1 VPAGGCRIICFNAM
15 AFDIQKIRNDFP
27 ILAQEVNG
35 KPLVYF
41 DNAATTQKP
50 LAVIDAEAEVYKSFN
65 SNIHR
70 GVHHLS
76 NVCTEAFEEV
86 RKKVAGFINAESADE
101 VIFTSGTTE
110 SVNLLS
116 SSFGETFLNEGDE
129 IILTEMEHHSNI
141 VPWQLLAQRRGVS
154 IKVVPVTDSGEM
166 DMQAFSELLNE
177 KTRMVAVAHIS
188 NVMGTINPIE
198 EIIALA
204 HASDV
209 LVMIDGAQAIHH
221 IPVDVKK
228 LDCDFYVFSGHKM
241 YAPTGVGV
249 LYGKRKWLEQMNPY
263 QGGGEMID
271 KVSFSG
277 TTFND
282 LPYKF
287 EAGTPNYAGVVGL
300 GAAIDYLNEH
310 GLEQIWAYEHEL
322 FEYAMEK
329 MQEVP
334 GIRFVG
340 QAANHTSVIS
350 FLLGDSHPFDVG
362 TLLDKLGFALR
373 TGHHCAQ
380 PLMDRF
386 RISGTVRA
394 SFAFYN
400 TKGEIDRLVEALLR
414 VGAMLG

>member
-1 VPAGGCRIICFNAM
+1 M
-15 AFDIQKIRNDFP
+15 AFDIRKIRADFP
-27 ILAQEVNG
+27 ILSQEVNG

-50 LAVIDAEAEVYKSFN
+50 LAVIDAEAGVYKTIN

-76 NVCTEAFEEV
+76 NVCTEAFEDA
-86 RKKVAGFINAESADE
+86 RKKVAGFINADSSDE
-101 VIFTSGTTE
+101 IIFTRGTTE

-116 SSFGETFLNEGDE
+116 FSFGETFLKEGDE
-129 IILTEMEHHSNI
+129 VILTEMEHHSNI
-141 VPWQLLAQRRGVS
+141 VPWQLLAQRRGVA
-154 IKVVPVTDSGEM
+154 IKVVPVTDNGEL
-166 DMQAFSELLNE
+166 DMQVFGELLNE
-177 KTRMVAVAHIS
+177 KTRLVAVAHIS
-188 NVMGTINPIE
+188 NVMGTINPVE

-204 HASDV
+204 HAADV
-209 LVMIDGAQAIHH
+209 PVMIDGAQAIHH
-221 IPVDVKK
+221 LPVDVQK
-228 LDCDFYVFSGHKM
+228 LNSDFYVFSGHKM

-249 LYGKRKWLEQMNPY
+249 LYGKRKWLEMMKPY

-287 EAGTPNYAGVVGL
+287 EAGTPNYAGVIGL
-300 GAAIDYLNEH
+300 GAAIDYLQEQ
-310 GLEQIWAYEHEL
+310 GLEEIWAYEHEL
-322 FEYAMEK
+322 FEYAKEK
-329 MQEVP
+329 MQTVP
-334 GIRFVG
+334 GMRFVG
-340 QAANHTSVIS
+340 QTANHTSVIS
-350 FLLGDSHPFDVG
+350 FLLGHSHPFDVG

-386 RISGTVRA
+386 QISGTVRA

-400 TKGEIDRLVEALLR
+400 TKEEVDRLVEALLR
-414 VGAMLG
+414 VGSMLS

>member
-1 VPAGGCRIICFNAM
+1 M
-15 AFDIQKIRNDFP
+15 ALDIQKIRDDFP
-27 ILAQEVNG
+27 ILSQEVNG
-35 KPLVYF
+35 KPLVYL

-50 LAVIDAEAEVYKSFN
+50 LAVIDAEAGVYKTIN

-76 NVCTEAFEEV
+76 NVCTEAFEDV
-86 RKKVAGFINAESADE
+86 RRKVAGFINADSTDE
-101 VIFTSGTTE
+101 VIFTRGTTE
-110 SVNLLS
+110 SINLLS
-116 SSFGETFLNEGDE
+116 FSFGETFLKEGDE
-129 IILTEMEHHSNI
+129 VILTGMEHHSNI
-141 VPWQLLAQRRGVS
+141 VPWQLLAQRRGVE
-154 IKVVPVTDSGEM
+154 IKVVPVTDSGEL
-166 DMQAFSELLNE
+166 DMQGFSELLNE
-177 KTRMVAVAHIS
+177 KTRLVAVAHIS
-188 NVMGTINPIE
+188 NVMGTINPVE

-204 HASDV
+204 HAADV
-209 LVMIDGAQAIHH
+209 PVMLDGAQAIHH
-221 IPVDVKK
+221 LAVDVQK

-249 LYGKRKWLEQMNPY
+249 LYGKRKWLEMMKPY

-287 EAGTPNYAGVVGL
+287 EAGTPNYAGVIGF
-300 GAAIDYLNEH
+300 GAAIDYLQEK
-310 GLEQIWAYEHEL
+310 GMEEIWAYEHEL
-322 FEYAMEK
+322 FKYAMEK
-329 MQEVP
+329 MQIVP

-340 QAANHTSVIS
+340 QAARQSGVIS
-350 FLLGDSHPFDVG
+350 FLLGNSHPFDVG

-386 RISGTVRA
+386 QIPGTVRA
-394 SFAFYN
+394 SFVFYN
-400 TKGEIDRLVEALLR
+400 TKEEVDRLVEALLR
-414 VGAMLG
+414 VGAMLS